1 MRTAIATDR
10 EQRATA
16 AEQAVVADRL
26 ALLTARE
33 HEVLEL
39 LLTGK
44 TSKEIATA
52 LNLSIRTVEGHRRM
66 VLSKTR
72 IPSTTQLVRAVLT
85 LRPVKFSVE
94 MWSR

>member
-1 MRTAIATDR
+1 MREEKPDAGAGT
-10 EQRATA
+10 EKTA
-16 AEQAVVADRL
+16 AH
-26 ALLTARE
+26 LTPLTKLE

-66 VLSKTR
+66 VLSKTG
-72 IPSTTQLVRAVLT
+72 IPSTTQLVRAVLI
-85 LRPVKFSVE
+85 LRPAKFSVE
-94 MWSR
+94 M